1 MAGLG
6 SALGAAA
13 GGILGG
19 IGGGGP
25 AGSTTTTVDL
35 PDWLK
40 DYYTSNLAGAGK
52 VRKAMTGAYDPL
64 LGDATG
70 QLRSTINGDYL
81 NPESNPY
88 LAATGDILAKSIGRS
103 VDSQFEGAG
112 RYGSGAYA
120 DTLARNV
127 GNALTQLY
135 GNNYAAERGRQASA
149 AALAPT
155 FASNSTAAAFAPFEN
170 YKGLLPTGLSATTT
184 PYFQNKGAGI
194 LGGALAGSQ
203 LGNIFGGGSG
213 FDLSSIFGGAG
224 GLGSLFGGAEGLGA
238 AAGAG
243 EAAGL
248 GDLASLAL
256 LA

>member
-1 MAGLG
+1 MAGFG
-6 SALGAAA
+6 SAIGAVT

-19 IGGGGP
+19 AGGGGP
-25 AGSTTTTVDL
+25 AGNTTTTVDL

-40 DYYTSNLAGAGK
+40 DYYTANLSGAGK
-52 VRKAMTGAYDPL
+52 VRKATVGAYDPL

-81 NPESNPY
+81 NPASNPY

-135 GNNYAAERGRQASA
+135 GNNYAVERGRQASA

-155 FASNSTAAAFAPFEN
+155 FASNSVAAAYSPYANFRN
-170 YKGLLPTGLSATTT
+170 LLPNGLSTTT
-184 PYFQNKGAGI
+184 QPYFQNRGAGI

-203 LGNIFGGGSG
+203 IGNMFGGAGL
-213 FDLSSIFGGAG
+213 DLSSILGGAG
-224 GLGSLFGGAEGLGA
+224 G
-238 AAGAG
+238 
-243 EAAGL
+243 
-248 GDLASLAL
+248 ASLAAEPLAEFGGGAGLEEL
-256 LA
+256 LAAYAPAAAAL